1 MTDEVKKRGRKPG
14 QTTGP
19 RSVFWVLS
27 SNTNCIQIESSI
39 NDDYE
44 KSQEQ
49 AVDFFEKK
57 FQTKPTTILGPYHH
71 FKGMK
76 PQENKTTQTVE
87 NQDIVFSDIKEEI
100 ELDGKTFVGLKGKV
114 SATGKNVM
122 LIEPKDSIGSA
133 RIISI

>member
-27 SNTNCIQIESSI
+27 SNTNCIQVESSI

-49 AVDFFEKK
+49 AISFFKEKFK
-57 FQTKPTTILGPYHH
+57 MDPMTILGPYHH

-76 PQENKTTQTVE
+76 PQNNKTTQTIE

-122 LIEPKDSIGSA
+122 LIEPKDSVGSA